1 MAGRLPL
8 ADSLQDRWARLVG
21 IALLAAAYY
30 GAAKLGLSFAFE
42 TASVTAIWPPTG
54 LALAVLVLWGRRL
67 WPGVALGAF
76 LANSWTGIPL
86 IATVGITTGNTL
98 EAVVG
103 AYLLHRVTN
112 FRPTLDRVR
121 DVLALVFLAGA
132 VSTAISATIGV
143 ASLVVT
149 DEVAADGFASVWR
162 TWWLGD
168 MGGDLLIAPFLL
180 VAVSWWPYT
189 RVPGRRLEAIA
200 LAVTTIGVS
209 ALVFSQETN
218 LAYLVFPLLIWAA
231 LRFWQPGAT
240 GASLVVAAIAVGYTS
255 NDMGPFMASN
265 PDDSLLLAQTF
276 VGVAGVTMM
285 LLAAITTQRRLADDA
300 LAHIAHTLQTSLL
313 PSALPAIAGVETAA
327 RFRPAQDGQEVGGDF
342 YDMFE
347 TGEGSWDIVV
357 GDVCGKGPEAAAL
370 TALARYTLRAVAV
383 REHSPSEILTQL
395 NDALLKQGSEF
406 CTAAYAR
413 LELDETAARLTV
425 SAGGHPLPLLLRAD
439 GTVETTGRP
448 GLLLGLEPDPN
459 LTDHTLEL
467 QRGDALMLY
476 TDGLTDAY
484 APDRTLA
491 PDDVERLLA
500 ACAGRSASEIV
511 DRVQQAALDDDTK
524 QPRDDIALVVVRL
537 TPQAARRPVTRR
549 SATVTYA

>member
-1 MAGRLPL
+1 M
-8 ADSLQDRWARLVG
+8 
-21 IALLAAAYY
+21 
-30 GAAKLGLSFAFE
+30 
-42 TASVTAIWPPTG
+42 
-54 LALAVLVLWGRRL
+54 
-67 WPGVALGAF
+67 
-76 LANSWTGIPL
+76 
-86 IATVGITTGNTL
+86 
-98 EAVVG
+98 
-103 AYLLHRVTN
+103 
-112 FRPTLDRVR
+112 
-121 DVLALVFLAGA
+121 
-132 VSTAISATIGV
+132 
-143 ASLVVT
+143 
-149 DEVAADGFASVWR
+149 
-162 TWWLGD
+162 
-168 MGGDLLIAPFLL
+168 
-180 VAVSWWPYT
+180 
-189 RVPGRRLEAIA
+189 
-200 LAVTTIGVS
+200 
-209 ALVFSQETN
+209 
-218 LAYLVFPLLIWAA
+218 
-231 LRFWQPGAT
+231 
-240 GASLVVAAIAVGYTS
+240 VAAIAVGYTS

-313 PSALPAIAGVETAA
+313 PSALPAIPGVETAA

-347 TGEGSWDIVV
+347 TDEGSWDIVV

-395 NDALLKQGSEF
+395 NEALLKQGSEF

-467 QRGDALMLY
+467 HRGDALMLY

-484 APDRTLA
+484 APGSNPRSRRRRAPAVRVRRSIRVRDRRPRPASRARRRHEAA
-491 PDDVERLLA
+491 PRRHRA
-500 ACAGRSASEIV
+500 RRGPPHTTSRPPAGRAPERNRYVRVRTSPAKSA
-511 DRVQQAALDDDTK
+511 
-524 QPRDDIALVVVRL
+524 
-537 TPQAARRPVTRR
+537 
-549 SATVTYA
+549 